1 MGQALLTRSGENS
14 PSRWCPAMQSA
25 MARIRAD
32 LLAVAHVGR
41 MAGSRPPSGVF
52 AERLSC
58 RDALR
63 PECIPNS

>member
-1 MGQALLTRSGENS
+1 
-14 PSRWCPAMQSA
+14 MQSA

-52 AERLSC
+52 A
-58 RDALR
+58 
-63 PECIPNS
+63 